1 MFFNYESDNHIN
13 KIINSLNL
21 LFDEKEVNPFLS
33 TSDEPENQQNPVE
46 NCLLSPF
53 ICQHGNELDN
63 SLDELRYYV
72 RKKSRNTSEEKN
84 SKKKT
89 SPTSENAIIISKNN
103 SQIPQDTSP
112 EVPINI
118 PNSKNIPN
126 TNKLNTNII
135 QNISMK
141 KCKFISFR
149 ENSEEDEI
157 NSNFEKRKIFLT
169 GEGCN
174 TKVLEKKLNEVE
186 NSNSTEKKEKEKA
199 NLQVNK
205 KNFFQVKT
213 CETANEK
220 IFPNQNELKLKDT
233 QEIGLE
239 NNEFISFKEI
249 NNKYEIN
256 IKFEKLRHK
265 KLIEKDQLNYLKI
278 IKKENFLCNKRKNN
292 NEIEEVK
299 GKEKIET
306 KKGRKKNGDDS
317 GKHKKTSD
325 DNMMYGIKSNL
336 NNWLRNLINKYLP
349 KNQKLLKID
358 FQVFSKII
366 NVEKNREFLKMTLAE
381 IFSQNISP
389 IYSKIITEKGAK
401 YNKKIIDEIM
411 KSNNEKAKLLLQIT
425 YKEGLD
431 LYRFKENETNLK
443 QVLGNEI
450 INEIKGRVDEFLYD
464 AFEKEKEKIG
474 EREADDYVSSLLVMV
489 YNYERWFFLKTPK
502 IKKEVSIEI
511 EIKEN

>member
-1 MFFNYESDNHIN
+1 MLFNIENDNDIN
-13 KIINSLNL
+13 NKINSLY
-21 LFDEKEVNPFLS
+21 LFNDEKKVNHFLS
-33 TSDEPENQQNPVE
+33 TSDEPDNQLISFE
-46 NCLLSPF
+46 NCLWSPF
-53 ICQHGNELDN
+53 AFQNGNELDN
-63 SLDELRYYV
+63 SFDQSRYFV
-72 RKKSRNTSEEKN
+72 QKKPSDNSEEKN

-89 SPTSENAIIISKNN
+89 SPTSENGILISKNN
-103 SQIPQDTSP
+103 IQISQDTSP
-112 EVPINI
+112 EVPINF
-118 PNSKNIPN
+118 PNSKNITN
-126 TNKLNTNII
+126 TNKLNTNNI

-141 KCKFISFR
+141 KCKFISIR
-149 ENSEEDEI
+149 ENSKKDEI
-157 NSNFEKRKIFLT
+157 NSNFEKGKIFLT
-169 GEGCN
+169 GEGGN

-186 NSNSTEKKEKEKA
+186 NSNNSEKKEKA

-233 QEIGLE
+233 QETGLE
-239 NNEFISFKEI
+239 NHEFISFKEI

-299 GKEKIET
+299 EKEKIET

-389 IYSKIITEKGAK
+389 IYSKIITENGAK

-411 KSNNEKAKLLLQIT
+411 KSNNEKAKSLLQIT

-450 INEIKGRVDEFLYD
+450 INEIKGRVDEFLYEI
-464 AFEKEKEKIG
+464 FEKEKEKIG

-502 IKKEVSIEI
+502 IKKEVFIEI
-511 EIKEN
+511 EINEN